1 MKSYKWVI
9 LFLLVCSCSLIS
21 PEQKLLSVFES
32 ELELL
37 DTYKNDYLGYMK
49 YQTENFEVKKKE
61 SLLAIREINKRF
73 NNLSST
79 EQMEYQAK
87 WKESFQP
94 LVDEIYNKTRAMV
107 TKQKNELDANS
118 LSKVQELTIKME
130 ILEKSSLRL
139 DLIPQFYISG
149 TKNQTQ

>member
-1 MKSYKWVI
+1 
-9 LFLLVCSCSLIS
+9 
-21 PEQKLLSVFES
+21 
-32 ELELL
+32 
-37 DTYKNDYLGYMK
+37 
-49 YQTENFEVKKKE
+49 
-61 SLLAIREINKRF
+61 
-73 NNLSST
+73 
-79 EQMEYQAK
+79 MEYQAK